1 LVAFGLVTLF
11 LIYSLTFLKSD
22 SDLKKMVP
30 LNHPYM
36 QNLFKYKDQLSLGND
51 IRIAVEYKKDV
62 IFSEEY
68 LAILKRISDEVFFL
82 PGVDK
87 SKLQSLWTPNVRW
100 IETTADGFRGG
111 EVIPNDYDGSVRS
124 LEQVR
129 QNVMRS
135 GQLGRL
141 IADDFRSTII
151 YAPLF
156 DGTIDYGALTK
167 LIQEKVIEPYENENV
182 RIHVVGFAKKMG
194 DLLAGAREMALF
206 FLVALGVTALLF
218 YAYFRC
224 VRSTAV
230 VIVGSLFAVI
240 WQLAISHWVGIHL
253 DPYSMLVPFLVF
265 AIAVSHSIQVIL
277 MFRAESA
284 PIDKKENAPV
294 ETPLHFEASDSQAAS
309 CSINTRCHTNA
320 LCNKKMAAVKTLMR
334 LIKPATLAVFSAMF
348 GFSTLYLIE
357 IQVIRDLALAASIGV
372 CVIVLTNILFIPV
385 VLSYLGVSLAG
396 RAAQE
401 KSNGALP
408 TSQARGSIFA
418 WSNLIERMLSV
429 RTRKISAVLVLIL
442 SLVGVFYAKEVKVGD
457 LDQGAPELRP
467 ESRYNQDIAFMTAHY
482 SVSADVLVVMV
493 ETPVQSCTQFE
504 ILDRIDY
511 FHAVMERLPEVQS
524 VVSLATVSKIATVGL
539 NEGNYKWGALP
550 RDPIFLNQTLTRI
563 PSGLMDLE
571 CRLAPV
577 LIFLTDHKAETLE
590 KVVQEVKAFA
600 KAHDSPAGKFL
611 LASGNAGVE
620 AATNESIVAAK
631 TQMLLSVYLV
641 VTVLVFLIF
650 RSVSAVLCIVLP
662 LVLTSI
668 LCEALMA
675 VLGIGIKVAT
685 LPVIA
690 LGVGIGVDYGIYIYH
705 RMIEALKEGETL
717 DDAIRVSLEQTG
729 RAVVLTGL
737 TLAIGVGAWV
747 FSSIK
752 FQADMGVL
760 LCFMFLWNMLGALWL
775 LPILAKVFMGK
786 QPLFIP
792 KAIGITGKRQISE
805 PH

>member
-1 LVAFGLVTLF
+1 MQGNMTHLREKNLENKTAFFSHCCPFFLVAFGLVTIF
-11 LIYSLTFLKSD
+11 FIYSLTFLKSD

-68 LAILKRISDEVFFL
+68 LEILKKISDEVFFL

-111 EVIPNDYDGSVRS
+111 EVIPNNYDGSDSS
-124 LEQVR
+124 LDQVR

-151 YAPLF
+151 YAPLL
-156 DGTIDYGALTK
+156 DGPIDYGALTK
-167 LIQEKVIEPYENENV
+167 LINEKVIDQYETEDI

-194 DLLAGAREMALF
+194 DLLSGAREMALF
-206 FLVALGVTALLF
+206 FLAALGVTALLF

-224 VRSTAV
+224 FRSTAV

-277 MFRAESA
+277 MFRTESA
-284 PIDKKENAPV
+284 VGDTETIHHTEVICHTEATCDKK
-294 ETPLHFEASDSQAAS
+294 
-309 CSINTRCHTNA
+309 I
-320 LCNKKMAAVKTLMR
+320 AAVKTLMR

-385 VLSYLGVSLAG
+385 VLSYLGVRGS
-396 RAAQE
+396 QE
-401 KSNGALP
+401 KRGNADEKSKTESP
-408 TSQARGSIFA
+408 TLFQSKFSILS
-418 WSNLIERMLSV
+418 WSNLIEQMLSA
-429 RTRKISAVLVLIL
+429 RTRKVSAVLVLFL
-442 SLVGVFYAKEVKVGD
+442 TLVGIFYAQQVKVGD

-467 ESRYNQDIAFMTAHY
+467 ESRYNQDIAFISQHY

-493 ETPVQSCTQFE
+493 ETPMQSCTQFE

-524 VVSLATVSKIATVGL
+524 VVSLVTVSKIATVGL
-539 NEGNYKWGALP
+539 NEGNYKWAALP

-590 KVVQEVKAFA
+590 KVVREVSAFA
-600 KAHDSPAGKFL
+600 KEHDSPSGRFL

-620 AATNESIVAAK
+620 AATNESITAAK
-631 TQMLLSVYLV
+631 TQMLLSVYIV
-641 VTVLVFLIF
+641 VTLLVFLIF
-650 RSVSAVLCIVLP
+650 RSVHAVLCIVLP
-662 LVLTSI
+662 LILTSI

-705 RMIEALKEGETL
+705 RMIEALKEGSTL
-717 DDAIRVSLEQTG
+717 DDAIRVSLQQTG
-729 RAVVLTGL
+729 RAVVLTGF

-752 FQADMGVL
+752 FQADMGIL

-775 LPILAKVFMGK
+775 LPILAKVCM
-786 QPLFIP
+786 P
-792 KAIGITGKRQISE
+792 KTLCRL
-805 PH
+805 